1 MSVNFDEAIIDIE
14 KLRDYCLNLNHPVG
28 RHKAVY
34 SKKTDLTSD
43 DADELQGI
51 IAERIRLSEY
61 KETFSGEYG
70 KRFYI
75 DITIDR
81 FNKVETVRTLWILKR
96 DETIPR
102 FVSCYVKN

>member
-1 MSVNFDEAIIDIE
+1 MSVNFDEALIDIE

-28 RHKAVY
+28 RHKAVVF
-34 SKKTDLTSD
+34 KKRLDLTSD

-61 KETFSGEYG
+61 KETFSDEYG

-75 DITIDR
+75 DIIINR
-81 FNKVETVRTLWILKR
+81 FNKVETVRTLWILKG
-96 DETIPR
+96 DETIP
-102 FVSCYVKN
+102 